1 MSYLVKNGTDVNQT
15 DHRGMTALDTAAM
28 RGNAAVAAEL
38 LLIPGVYIEVNLIL
52 GVAKFLRLDFG
63 RLPTQHS
70 RRGINL
76 EPLNFAKQS
85 RNNS

>member
-38 LLIPGVYIEVNLIL
+38 LLIPGVYIEVNLDTPCCRIL
-52 GVAKFLRLDFG
+52 GLEVANAARAG
-63 RLPTQHS
+63 STSNP
-70 RRGINL
+70 
-76 EPLNFAKQS
+76 
-85 RNNS
+85 

>member
-38 LLIPGVYIEVNLIL
+38 LLIPGVYIEVNLNTL
-52 GVAKFLRLDFG
+52 CVAKFWG
-63 RLPTQHS
+63 SRLPTHHK

-76 EPLNFAKQS
+76 EPPEF
-85 RNNS
+85 

>member
-38 LLIPGVYIEVNLIL
+38 LLIPGVFIEVATCQVFEMLNLNHAFAPHLMFVQGDSAGL
-52 GVAKFLRLDFG
+52 GPWLG
-63 RLPTQHS
+63 
-70 RRGINL
+70 
-76 EPLNFAKQS
+76 
-85 RNNS
+85 

>member
-38 LLIPGVYIEVNLIL
+38 LLIPGVYIEVNLNNRCCKIL
-52 GVAKFLRLDFG
+52 EVRFWQVANAAQSARDQPRAPKFCKA
-63 RLPTQHS
+63 
-70 RRGINL
+70 
-76 EPLNFAKQS
+76 E
-85 RNNS
+85 